1 MQNAIAK
8 KLTNVDVVRLAADW
22 RTAQIYHA
30 ALRSTNRLRKRGKFS
45 KKRIMKVLLEE
56 FSRAFSERA

>member
-1 MQNAIAK
+1 MQNSVVK
-8 KLTNVDVVRLAADW
+8 KLTNDEVVRLATDW

-30 ALRSTNRLRKRGKFS
+30 ALRSTNRLRKRGKFT

-56 FSRAFSERA
+56 FGRAFSQRA

>member
-1 MQNAIAK
+1 MQNSVVK
-8 KLTNVDVVRLAADW
+8 KLTNDDIVRLATDW

-30 ALRSTNRLRKRGKFS
+30 ALRSTNRLRKRGKFT

-56 FSRAFSERA
+56 FNRI